1 MIKEFIGT
9 GKTIEEA
16 SLSARAGLNAP
27 ATADVNIEVIQMP
40 KKKVLGLFGGADAK
54 IKAWY
59 DDGRKEKKPQ
69 PKKKAQAPVQKKQRA
84 ENKSESKPEKK
95 SEKKPEKKAHTPAP
109 AKEAVKTEK
118 HEEMITEKDVNL
130 DYVCSY
136 VKTILDGFKVE
147 DAKLSARVENGVVE
161 VDIDCDDYGIIIGR
175 RGETLDALQYLTSL
189 AIKNIT
195 NKYVRVSLN
204 VGDYRA
210 KREETLKALAIKNAN
225 FVVRSGRRYVF
236 EPMNP
241 YERRIIHTAVQEVEG
256 AVSRSVGNG
265 MDRKVIIEPEGGV
278 KHSYGRGGSQR
289 KGGFR
294 RNQQSAPAVDPNR
307 EKKVDRADIPKFG
320 KIEVNKE
327 D

>member
-27 ATADVNIEVIQMP
+27 ATADVKIEVIQMP

-54 IKAWY
+54 VKAWY

-69 PKKKAQAPVQKKQRA
+69 QKKKAQAPAQKKPKN
-84 ENKSESKPEKK
+84 EKKTESKPD
-95 SEKKPEKKAHTPAP
+95 KKPEKKANTHAP
-109 AKEAVKTEK
+109 VKEDVKTEK
-118 HEEMITEKDVNL
+118 AEEMITEKDVNL

-136 VKTILDGFKVE
+136 VKTILDGLKVE

-175 RGETLDALQYLTSL
+175 RGETLDAIQYLTSL

-225 FVVRSGRRYVF
+225 FVVRTGRRYVF

-278 KHSYGRGGSQR
+278 KHSYNRGGSQR
-289 KGGFR
+289 RGGSR
-294 RNQQSAPAVDPNR
+294 RSQQSAPAVDPNR